1 MEFTP
6 WSAIVGGVLIGIA
19 ATLLLFL
26 NGRIAGVSG
35 VIGGLFSSAASETT
49 WRLTF
54 LIGLIVGAGIYVLR
68 DSDASIGFDVGW
80 PIFVLAGLLTGIG
93 TQFSAGC
100 TSGHGVCGIARF
112 SLRSI
117 TATIT
122 FLAFGG
128 LTVFVTRHIIGW
140 GV

>member
-6 WSAIVGGVLIGIA
+6 WSAIAGGVLIGIA

-26 NGRIAGVSG
+26 NGRIAGVSS

-49 WRLTF
+49 WRLSF

-68 DSDASIGFDVGW
+68 DSDSSVGFDVGW

-100 TSGHGVCGIARF
+100 TSGHGVCGIARA

-122 FLAFGG
+122 FIAFGG

-140 GV
+140 GA

>member
-1 MEFTP
+1 MNGTNTMEFTP

-35 VIGGLFSSAASETT
+35 VIGGLFSSAASETN

-100 TSGHGVCGIARF
+100 TSGHGVCGIYYNM
-112 SLRSI
+112 
-117 TATIT
+117 
-122 FLAFGG
+122 
-128 LTVFVTRHIIGW
+128 
-140 GV
+140 